1 MTTDRKIIA
10 FVATGEERT
19 PKLGEWV
26 MTANADAVCV
36 IHKEPTGMMPRF
48 IFAPIHSDHPQAAAI
63 LAAVPKPLT
72 LGERVVEE
80 IRKVERGAVGHVIS
94 NEQIVEI
101 VNRLAAEGN
110 RG

>member
-1 MTTDRKIIA
+1 MTDHKIIA
-10 FVATGEERT
+10 FVATGDERVPNKGEYYLCEGFVVQVLYGT
-19 PKLGEWV
+19 PKG
-26 MTANADAVCV
+26 
-36 IHKEPTGMMPRF
+36 PYP
-48 IFAPIHSDHPQAAAI
+48 IFLPIYSDHPSAAAI